1 MQIIDS
7 PDFEE
12 HIRQLFETP
21 KDRERERMLQFK
33 NKKKKDKKKKGDFA
47 KKPIKKGK

>member
-12 HIRQLFETP
+12 HLRQLFETP
-21 KDRERERMLQFK
+21 KDREREKIMQFR
-33 NKKKKDKKKKGDFA
+33 KKQKDKKKKGDL
-47 KKPIKKGK
+47 KKPKGKK